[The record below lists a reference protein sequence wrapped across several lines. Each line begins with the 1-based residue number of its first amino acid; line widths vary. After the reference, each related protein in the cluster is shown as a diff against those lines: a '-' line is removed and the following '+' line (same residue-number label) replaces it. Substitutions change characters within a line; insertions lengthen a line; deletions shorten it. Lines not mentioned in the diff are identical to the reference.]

1 MGELPGVL
9 LVLLLLVVVVV
20 MGECFRVVV
29 LLLVAGVVT
38 VVTVTPAVTVCCC
51 VAPAT
56 EASEGAPAAE
66 LRVPEGDV
74 RTSAALARKS
84 SPPLSMV
91 ARQSIGIHSMC
102 SKQVN
107 FWMDC
112 LSVAACCLHQF
123 FLLVAHLR
131 SGGSFLR
138 QEELEGTPPQD
149 PPNLDWAPPP
159 H

>member
-1 MGELPGVL
+1 ML
-9 LVLLLLVVVVV
+9 VVVV

-38 VVTVTPAVTVCCC
+38 VVTVTPAVVVVTPVCCC

-56 EASEGAPAAE
+56 EASGGAPAAE

-91 ARQSIGIHSMC
+91 ARQSIGIHR
-102 SKQVN
+102 
-107 FWMDC
+107 
-112 LSVAACCLHQF
+112 L
-123 FLLVAHLR
+123 
-131 SGGSFLR
+131 
-138 QEELEGTPPQD
+138 
-149 PPNLDWAPPP
+149 
-159 H
+159 